1 MRASCARIG
10 SKLNCIGLI
19 AYCFEN
25 LVMVVVTAVIKL
37 SVVCHLVVN
46 QCATFVIIILHTL
59 NMILSPTYI

>member
-25 LVMVVVTAVIKL
+25 LVMAEVTAVINL
-37 SVVCHLVVN
+37 SVVCHLYIN
-46 QCATFVIIILHTL
+46 NNGLFVIIIFITL
-59 NMILSPTYI
+59 GRILFLFT